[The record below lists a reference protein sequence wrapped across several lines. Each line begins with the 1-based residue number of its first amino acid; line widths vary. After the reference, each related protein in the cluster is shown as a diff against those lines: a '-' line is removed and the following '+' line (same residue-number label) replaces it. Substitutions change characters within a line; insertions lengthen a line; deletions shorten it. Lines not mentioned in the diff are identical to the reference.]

1 MLVQICA
8 GQNKCNNQEHYCWVE
23 SVSRPGGGCLLL
35 SSLKTSLSWS
45 WLSIA
50 VQRQCYRKYLLVN
63 CDALYCGIGSTYPSL
78 IWKNEFVS
86 TCWFLGGA
94 RQCCYLEIIFPEA
107 CSPAAWISAVSTK
120 WHLLLCS
127 SQLCRI
133 SNGDRDILQQ
143 LCREPRL
150 YSMQPTWTS
159 ASRKQNSQLDRI
171 LSEKTDARM
180 LRQISSPHR
189 HYYSPTCFC
198 RYTYTRLGVT

>member
-8 GQNKCNNQEHYCWVE
+8 GQIVIWVA
-23 SVSRPGGGCLLL
+23 LLL
-35 SSLKTSLSWS
+35 SWVSLATWW
-45 WLSIA
+45 WLSPAFFSENLAQLILTKYCRGSAIGNIFLWIA
-50 VQRQCYRKYLLVN
+50 LHCTAACSN
-63 CDALYCGIGSTYPSL
+63 FPSL

-86 TCWFLGGA
+86 TCWLFGGT

-107 CSPAAWISAVSTK
+107 CSPAAWISASSTK

-189 HYYSPTCFC
+189 H
-198 RYTYTRLGVT
+198 